1 MSTLG
6 FREAFEALVP
16 DAAAP
21 AWLGDLRRE
30 AFQHFEAAGFPTRR
44 QEAWRY
50 TNVSAIAET
59 TFELGSDA
67 GEDASVTRA
76 VNGAA
81 FGETA
86 ATLVFVDGRFAPDL
100 SRTLPEVATSLSV
113 SWAGGSTGRPGPLG
127 ELVDPKLHPFAALNT
142 AFLCDAARIEV
153 PQNVTLEK
161 PIHLI
166 FVATPGARRVHHPR
180 ILVGARASSRATVV
194 ADFVSASPEV
204 SFCNAVTEI
213 EVGPGANLD
222 FVLCQRETSPTFHV
236 SNLAAR
242 VDRDAR
248 LATHTLCL
256 GGNLVRNDL
265 QVRLV
270 AEGAECRM
278 NGLYLGTDRER
289 IDNYT
294 EVCHEA
300 PHGTSAE
307 LYKGILAGS
316 SHGVF
321 RGRVIVAPDAQ
332 KTDARQQNPNLLLGA
347 GAEVN
352 SRPQLEI
359 RADDVKCSH
368 GSTVGRLDE
377 EAIFYLRS
385 RGVGTEHA
393 RTMLGQAF
401 AAEIVDAV
409 PDQGLRDALLALI
422 TARLWTTGEAS

>member
-1 MSTLG
+1 MG
-6 FREAFEALVP
+6 
-16 DAAAP
+16 
-21 AWLGDLRRE
+21 
-30 AFQHFEAAGFPTRR
+30 
-44 QEAWRY
+44 
-50 TNVSAIAET
+50 
-59 TFELGSDA
+59 
-67 GEDASVTRA
+67 
-76 VNGAA
+76 
-81 FGETA
+81 
-86 ATLVFVDGRFAPDL
+86 
-100 SRTLPEVATSLSV
+100 
-113 SWAGGSTGRPGPLG
+113 
-127 ELVDPKLHPFAALNT
+127 
-142 AFLCDAARIEV
+142 
-153 PQNVTLEK
+153 
-161 PIHLI
+161 
-166 FVATPGARRVHHPR
+166 
-180 ILVGARASSRATVV
+180 

-294 EVCHEA
+294 EVRHEA

-347 GAEVN
+347 GAEK
-352 SRPQLEI
+352 RP
-359 RADDVKCSH
+359 
-368 GSTVGRLDE
+368 
-377 EAIFYLRS
+377 
-385 RGVGTEHA
+385 
-393 RTMLGQAF
+393 GQADYAAGVSAAF
-401 AAEIVDAV
+401 APRERSSEPHFVLAEADRQIGV
-409 PDQGLRDALLALI
+409 
-422 TARLWTTGEAS
+422 